1 MIYLFI
7 VTAIWSFSFSLI
19 GVYLSGQVDSWFAV
33 VSRICL
39 ALLVFIPF
47 LRFRFFTLK
56 QIILLAG
63 VGAFQL
69 GIMYVFYYKSFAY
82 LTVPELLLFTIFT
95 PIYVTLIY
103 DLLCKNK
110 IKITYLLTTLL
121 AVIGAAIIR
130 YDQITANF
138 IIGFLMIQASSIVF
152 AIGQV
157 GYKRIM
163 ELYKLPQHYSFAWV
177 YVGAAIIS
185 IIGWIIFGDKSRL
198 PTTETQ
204 WAIII
209 WLGIVASG
217 LGYFLWNYGAT
228 KVDSGTLAIMNNVV
242 IPVGIIVNVVLWG
255 QQIDWVRFLL
265 GSGVII
271 LSLVIHQKW
280 CVTKK

>member
-1 MIYLFI
+1 
-7 VTAIWSFSFSLI
+7 
-19 GVYLSGQVDSWFAV
+19 
-33 VSRICL
+33 
-39 ALLVFIPF
+39 
-47 LRFRFFTLK
+47 
-56 QIILLAG
+56 
-63 VGAFQL
+63 
-69 GIMYVFYYKSFAY
+69 
-82 LTVPELLLFTIFT
+82 
-95 PIYVTLIY
+95 
-103 DLLCKNK
+103 
-110 IKITYLLTTLL
+110 
-121 AVIGAAIIR
+121 
-130 YDQITANF
+130 
-138 IIGFLMIQASSIVF
+138 MIQASSIVF

-163 ELYKLPQHYSFAWV
+163 ELYNLPQHYSFAWV